1 MKYTALESLSQPN
14 RRPGPLGR
22 AVISIHSILL
32 QDSGSTHMFSLV
44 RLYAA
49 TGTEQEEA
57 AEAAEAAR
65 TQAERERGLG

>member
-1 MKYTALESLSQPN
+1 
-14 RRPGPLGR
+14 
-22 AVISIHSILL
+22 
-32 QDSGSTHMFSLV
+32 MFSLV